1 MKNLNQDFLARAKAM
16 VAQMTRTEK
25 VQQMLYNAPAI
36 PRLGIPAYNW
46 WNEALHGVARAG
58 QATVFPQAIA
68 MAASFDDELLQEVA
82 DAISDEARAKYNEY
96 KQQGRT
102 DIYQG
107 LTFWSPNI
115 NIFRDPRWGRGH
127 ETYGE
132 DPYLTGKMGAA
143 FVKGLQG
150 DHPTYYKTDATL
162 KHYAVHS
169 GPESIRHSFDVDV
182 SEEDLWGTY
191 LWAFKYCIDHA
202 QPAAVMGAYNRFR
215 GEPCCASPKL
225 LEDILRQ
232 QLGFDG
238 YIVSD
243 CGAITDIYM
252 HHKYVATKPEAA
264 ALAVSAGCDLN
275 CGGAYA
281 ALEEALDKGLLSE
294 ETLTTAVER
303 LFYTRIRLGMFDTDC
318 PYDAISYDCVESPEH
333 RALSLKMAEE
343 SIVLLKNDGILP
355 LDPKQKVAVIGPNA
369 NDLSVLLANYNGTPT
384 KYTTP
389 LAGIT
394 AAVEAAGGS
403 VRTAKGC
410 DPFRL
415 TAHHPIVE
423 AVAAAKASDVVVLVM
438 GLNPSMEGEEGD
450 AYNGDASGDRRTL
463 DLPEAQMKLYE
474 AVIAVGKPTVF
485 VNVSGSAV
493 NLSAPA
499 KDANALVQCFYP
511 GAEGGTALANILFGK
526 TSPSGRLPVTFYH
539 SVDDLPPF
547 EDYSMKGR
555 TYRFFEGEPLYPFG
569 FGLSYAKITKD
580 WITETEAVVTNHSDF
595 PADYAVLCFEQNAPH
610 ALCGFKR
617 VHLGAGESVTVK
629 FEKYE

>member
-1 MKNLNQDFLARAKAM
+1 MINQTYMDRARAL

-68 MAASFDDELLQEVA
+68 MAASFDDRLLYEVA

-96 KQQGRT
+96 KKQGRT

-132 DPYLTGKMGAA
+132 DPYLTGRLGAA
-143 FVKGLQG
+143 FVRGMQG
-150 DHPTYYKTDATL
+150 DHPDYYKTDATL

-169 GPESIRHSFDVDV
+169 GPESLRHSFDAVVD
-182 SEEDLWGTY
+182 EDDLWGTY

-202 QPAAVMGAYNRFR
+202 NPAAVMGAYNRTN
-215 GEPCCASPKL
+215 GEPCCASPTL
-225 LEDILRQ
+225 LQEILREK
-232 QLGFDG
+232 LGFDG
-238 YIVSD
+238 YVVSD
-243 CGAITDIYM
+243 CGAITDIYK
-252 HHKYVATKPEAA
+252 HHKYVETKPEAA
-264 ALAVSAGCDLN
+264 ALAVKAGCDLN

-281 ALEEALDKGLLSE
+281 ALEEALEKGLLSE
-294 ETLTTAVER
+294 EDLTVAVER
-303 LFYTRIRLGMFDTDC
+303 LFYSRIRLGMFDSDC
-318 PYDAISYDCVESPEH
+318 PFDNISYDCVESPAH
-333 RALSLKMAEE
+333 RALNLKMAEE

-355 LDPKQKVAVIGPNA
+355 LNPKQKVAVIGPNA
-369 NDLSVLLANYNGTPT
+369 DDLSVLLANYNGTPT
-384 KYTTP
+384 QYSTP

-410 DPFRL
+410 NPFSL
-415 TAHHPIVE
+415 TAHHPVFE
-423 AVAAAKASDVVVLVM
+423 AVAAAQAADVVVLVM

-463 DLPEAQMKLYE
+463 DLPEAQQTLYR
-474 AVIAVGKPTVF
+474 AVLDLQKPTVF
-485 VNVSGSAV
+485 VNISGSAV
-493 NLSAPA
+493 NLTEPNER
-499 KDANALVQCFYP
+499 ANALLQCFYP

-526 TSPSGRLPVTFYH
+526 TCPSGRLPVTFYH
-539 SVDDLPPF
+539 SIDELPPF

-555 TYRFFEGEPLYPFG
+555 TYRFFEGTPLYPFG
-569 FGLSYAKITKD
+569 YGLSYAHITEE
-580 WITETEAVVTNHSDF
+580 WVSETEAVVTNHSDF
-595 PADYAVLCFEQNAPH
+595 AADYTVLCFEQTAPH

-617 VHLGAGESVTVK
+617 VHLGAGETVSVK
-629 FEKYE
+629 FEKFE

>member
-1 MKNLNQDFLARAKAM
+1 MINQAYLNRARTL
-16 VAQMTRTEK
+16 VAEMTRTEK

-68 MAASFDDELLQEVA
+68 MAASFDDALLQKVA

-132 DPYLTGKMGAA
+132 DPYLTGRMGVA
-143 FVKGLQG
+143 FVRGLQG
-150 DHPTYYKTDATL
+150 DHPDYYKTDATL
-162 KHYAVHS
+162 KHFAVHS
-169 GPESIRHSFDVDV
+169 GPESLRHSFDAVVD
-182 SEEDLWGTY
+182 EDDLWGTY
-191 LWAFKYCIDHA
+191 LWAFQYCIDRAH
-202 QPAAVMGAYNRFR
+202 PAAVMGAYNRVS
-215 GEPCCASPKL
+215 GEPCCASPTL
-225 LEDILRQ
+225 LQEILRDK
-232 QLGFDG
+232 LGFNG
-238 YIVSD
+238 YVVSD
-243 CGAITDIYM
+243 CGAITDIYI
-252 HHKYVATKPEAA
+252 HHKYVPTKPEAA
-264 ALAVSAGCDLN
+264 AMAVKAGCDLN

-294 ETLTTAVER
+294 EDLTTAVER

-318 PYDAISYDCVESPEH
+318 PFDAISYDHVESPAH
-333 RALSLKMAEE
+333 RALSLQMAEE

-355 LDPKQKVAVIGPNA
+355 LSPAQKVAVIGPNA
-369 NDLSVLLANYNGTPT
+369 DDLSVLLANYNGTPT
-384 KYTTP
+384 KYTTA

-394 AAVEAAGGS
+394 KAVEAAGGS

-410 DPFRL
+410 DPFSL
-415 TAHHPIVE
+415 TAHHPIAE
-423 AVAAAKASDVVVLVM
+423 AVAAARSADVVVLVM

-450 AYNGDASGDRRTL
+450 AYNGDASGDRKTL
-463 DLPEAQMKLYE
+463 DLPEAQQILYR
-474 AVIAVGKPTVF
+474 AVLDLGKPTVF
-485 VNVSGSAV
+485 VNISGSAV
-493 NLSAPA
+493 NLSEPA
-499 KDANALVQCFYP
+499 ERANALVQCFYP
-511 GAEGGTALANILFGK
+511 GAEGGEALANILFGK
-526 TSPSGRLPVTFYH
+526 TCPSGRLPVTFYH

-555 TYRFFEGEPLYPFG
+555 TYKYFRGKPLYPFG
-569 FGLSYAKITKD
+569 FGLSYADITED
-580 WITETEAVVTNHSDF
+580 WISETEAVVTNRSDF
-595 PADYAVLCFEQNAPH
+595 AADHTVLCFEQDAPH
-610 ALCGFKR
+610 ALCGFRR
-617 VHLGAGESVTVK
+617 VHLEAGKTVTVR

>member
-1 MKNLNQDFLARAKAM
+1 MINQTYMDRARAM
-16 VAQMTRTEK
+16 VAQMSRTEK
-25 VQQMLYNAPAI
+25 VRQMLYNAPAI

-68 MAASFDDELLQEVA
+68 MAASFDDVLLYKVA

-96 KQQGRT
+96 KQQGFT
-102 DIYQG
+102 DIHQG

-132 DPYLTGKMGAA
+132 DPYLTGRLGAA
-143 FVKGLQG
+143 FVRGLQG
-150 DHPTYYKTDATL
+150 DHPDYYKTDATL

-169 GPESIRHSFDVDV
+169 GPESLRHSFDAVV
-182 SEEDLWGTY
+182 GEEDLWSTY

-202 QPAAVMGAYNRFR
+202 HPAAVMGAYNRTN
-215 GEPCCASPKL
+215 GEPCCASPTL
-225 LEDILRQ
+225 LQEILRDK
-232 QLGFDG
+232 LGFDG
-238 YIVSD
+238 YVVSD
-243 CGAITDIYM
+243 CGAITDIYA
-252 HHKYVATKPEAA
+252 HHKYVETKPEAA
-264 ALAVSAGCDLN
+264 ALAVKAGCDLN

-294 ETLTTAVER
+294 EDLTVAVER
-303 LFYTRIRLGMFDTDC
+303 LFYSRIRLGMFDDDC
-318 PYDAISYDCVESPEH
+318 PFDEISYDCVESPAH

-355 LDPKQKVAVIGPNA
+355 LSPAQKVAVIGPNA
-369 NDLSVLLANYNGTPT
+369 DDLSILLGNYNGTPT
-384 KYTTP
+384 KYSTP

-410 DPFRL
+410 NPFSFTNR
-415 TAHHPIVE
+415 HPVFE
-423 AVAAAKASDVVVLVM
+423 AISAAKAADVVVLVM

-463 DLPEAQMKLYE
+463 DLPESQQILYR
-474 AVIAVGKPTVF
+474 AVLDLHKPTVF
-485 VNVSGSAV
+485 VNISGSAV
-493 NLSAPA
+493 NLAEPA
-499 KDANALVQCFYP
+499 ERANALVQCFYP
-511 GAEGGTALANILFGK
+511 GAQGGEALANILFGK
-526 TSPSGRLPVTFYH
+526 TCPSGRLPVTFYN

-547 EDYSMKGR
+547 EDYSMEGR
-555 TYRFFEGEPLYPFG
+555 TYKYFRGEPLFPFG
-569 FGLSYAKITKD
+569 FGLSYADITEN
-580 WITETEAVVTNHSDF
+580 WLSETEAAVTNRSDF
-595 PADYAVLCFEQNAPH
+595 AADYAVLCFEKTAPH
-610 ALCGFKR
+610 ALCGFRR
-617 VHLGAGESVTVK
+617 VHLEAGETVNVK

>member
-1 MKNLNQDFLARAKAM
+1 MDHKTARLRAEKL
-16 VAQMTRTEK
+16 VSQMTIEEQASQLK
-25 VQQMLYNAPAI
+25 YDAPAI

-68 MAASFDDELLQEVA
+68 MAASFDDELLHRVA

-143 FVKGLQG
+143 FVMGLQG

-169 GPESIRHSFDVDV
+169 GPESQRHSFDVDV
-182 SEEDLWGTY
+182 REEDLWGTY

-225 LEDILRQ
+225 LEDILRN

-238 YIVSD
+238 YVVSD

-355 LDPKQKVAVIGPNA
+355 LDPKQKVAVVGPNA
-369 NDLSVLLANYNGTPT
+369 NELSVLLANYNGTPT

-389 LAGIT
+389 LVGIT

-415 TAHHPIVE
+415 TAHHPIAE

-463 DLPEAQMKLYE
+463 DLPEAQMKLYD
-474 AVIAVGKPTVF
+474 AVIALGKPTVF

-569 FGLSYAKITKD
+569 FGLSYAKITED

-595 PADYAVLCFEQNAPH
+595 AADYAVLCYEQNAPH

-617 VHLGAGESVTVK
+617 VHLGAGESVRVK
-629 FEKYE
+629 F

>member
-1 MKNLNQDFLARAKAM
+1 MKTMNPDFLARAKGL

-68 MAASFDDELLQEVA
+68 MAASFDDKLLHQVA

-132 DPYLTGKMGAA
+132 DPYLTGRMGAA

-169 GPESIRHSFDVDV
+169 GPESLRHSFDIDV
-182 SEEDLWGTY
+182 SEDDLWGTY

-202 QPAAVMGAYNRFR
+202 HPAAVMGAYNRFR
-215 GEPCCASPKL
+215 GEPCCASPTL
-225 LEDILRQ
+225 LEDILRGQ
-232 QLGFDG
+232 MGFDG
-238 YIVSD
+238 YVVSD

-264 ALAVSAGCDLN
+264 ALAVNAGCDLN

-303 LFYTRIRLGMFDTDC
+303 LFYTRIRLGMFDADC
-318 PYDAISYDCVESPEH
+318 PYDAITYDCVESPDH

-355 LDPKQKVAVIGPNA
+355 LNPKQKVAVIGPNA

-389 LAGIT
+389 LTGIT
-394 AAVEAAGGS
+394 EAVEAAGGS

-415 TAHHPIVE
+415 TAHHPIAE
-423 AVAAAKASDVVVLVM
+423 AVAAAKASDAVVLVM

-463 DLPEAQMKLYE
+463 DLPEAQMKLYD
-474 AVIAVGKPTVF
+474 AVIALGKPTVF

-499 KDANALVQCFYP
+499 EQANALLQCFYP

-539 SVDDLPPF
+539 STDDLPPF

-555 TYRFFEGEPLYPFG
+555 TYRFFEGNPLYPFG
-569 FGLSYAKITKD
+569 FGLSYAKITED
-580 WITETEAVVTNHSDF
+580 WITETEAVVTNHSEF
-595 PADYAVLCFEQNAPH
+595 PADYAVLCFEQSAPR

-617 VHLGAGESVTVK
+617 VHLGAGESVRVK

>member
-1 MKNLNQDFLARAKAM
+1 MEKRNPKFLARAKAL

-46 WNEALHGVARAG
+46 WNEALHGIARAG

-68 MAASFDDELLQEVA
+68 MAASFDDDLLYRVA

-96 KQQGRT
+96 KQQGQT

-132 DPYLTGKMGAA
+132 DPYLTGRMGTA
-143 FVKGLQG
+143 FVKGMQG
-150 DHPTYYKTDATL
+150 DHPIYYKTDATL
-162 KHYAVHS
+162 KHFAVHS
-169 GPESIRHSFDVDV
+169 GPESLRHAFDAVV
-182 SEEDLWGTY
+182 NEEDLWGTY
-191 LWAFKYCIDHA
+191 LWAFQYCIDHA
-202 QPAAVMGAYNRFR
+202 HPAAVMGAYNRTN
-215 GEPCCASPKL
+215 GEPCCASPIL
-225 LEDILRQ
+225 LEEILRKKM
-232 QLGFDG
+232 GFDG
-238 YIVSD
+238 YVVSD

-264 ALAVSAGCDLN
+264 ALAVKAGCDLN

-294 ETLTTAVER
+294 EVLTTAVER
-303 LFYTRIRLGMFDTDC
+303 LFYSRIRLGMLDDDC
-318 PYDAISYDCVESPEH
+318 PYDRIGYDCVESPAH

-355 LDPKQKVAVIGPNA
+355 LSPAQKVGVIGPNA
-369 NDLSVLLANYNGTPT
+369 DDLSVLLANYNGTPT
-384 KYTTP
+384 KKYTF
-389 LAGIT
+389 LEGIT
-394 AAVEAAGGS
+394 EAVEAAGGTM
-403 VRTAKGC
+403 RTARGC
-410 DPFRL
+410 NPFSL
-415 TAHHPIVE
+415 TSYSPVAE
-423 AVAAAKASDVVVLVM
+423 AVAVAKASDVVVLVM

-450 AYNGDASGDRRTL
+450 AYNGDASGDRKTL
-463 DLPEAQMKLYE
+463 DLPTAQMEVYR
-474 AVIAVGKPTVF
+474 AVLAVGKPTVF

-493 NLSAPA
+493 NLSLPA
-499 KDANALVQCFYP
+499 KDSNGLLQCFYP
-511 GAEGGTALANILFGK
+511 GAEGGKALANILFGK
-526 TSPSGRLPVTFYH
+526 TCPSGRLPVTFYR

-555 TYRFFEGEPLYPFG
+555 TYRFFEGTPLYPFG
-569 FGLSYAKITKD
+569 YGLSYAH
-580 WITETEAVVTNHSDF
+580 ITEHWLCETEVQVTNHSNF
-595 PADYAVLCFEQNAPH
+595 AADYVVLCFEENEPH
-610 ALCGFKR
+610 ALCGFR
-617 VHLGAGESVTVK
+617 HLHLAAGETVTVQ
-629 FEKYE
+629 FEKYA